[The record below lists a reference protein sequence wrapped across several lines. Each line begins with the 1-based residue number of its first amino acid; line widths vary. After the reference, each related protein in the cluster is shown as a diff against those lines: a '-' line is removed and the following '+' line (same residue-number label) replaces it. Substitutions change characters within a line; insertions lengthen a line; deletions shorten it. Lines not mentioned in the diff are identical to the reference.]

1 MQLKASLE
9 LTFILEWDPHE
20 LVLHP
25 HLQLIC
31 LAIIAELLIFRN
43 LSESLNWGHP
53 CARYQLS
60 TTQIIHVIFS
70 TALVAYNPTTI
81 DVLT

>member
-20 LVLHP
+20 LVLDPHP
-25 HLQLIC
+25 QLIC

-43 LSESLNWGHP
+43 FRENH
-53 CARYQLS
+53 
-60 TTQIIHVIFS
+60 
-70 TALVAYNPTTI
+70 
-81 DVLT
+81 